1 VQQTRRQ
8 YTLDDY
14 FSMQRGIDLKLEY
27 FNGEIFAISGGTVGH
42 NRISKNVLKF
52 LDAAVG
58 SSCEAFGSDMR
69 MSTPSGLYTYP
80 DAFVVCGSKVSNSL
94 ETISNNTV
102 VIVEV
107 LSEATRNYDR
117 GEKFE
122 HYCSIPTLGHYLLIE
137 QSLMRVEHRRLDT
150 DGSWSHE
157 IVESPDQIVH
167 LSAVGVD
174 FPLARIYEGIDFSS
188 RSVSSVE

>member
-27 FNGEIFAISGGTVGH
+27 FDGEIYAMSGGTVGH
-42 NRISKNVLKF
+42 NRIGLNVASF
-52 LDAAVG
+52 LREAVAG

-69 MSTPSGLYTYP
+69 VSTPSGLYTFP
-80 DAFVVCGSKVSNSL
+80 DASVVCGPKISNTV
-94 ETISNNTV
+94 ETISNTV

-107 LSEATRNYDR
+107 LSNSTRNYDR

-122 HYCSIPTLGHYLLIE
+122 LYRSIPALRHYLLIE
-137 QSLMRVEHRRLDT
+137 QSFTQVEHRRLEA

-157 IVESPDQIVH
+157 ITESLDQIVH
-167 LSAVGVD
+167 LTAIGIDLPV
-174 FPLARIYEGIDFSS
+174 ARVYEG
-188 RSVSSVE
+188 VEVPAAHSPR

>member
-14 FSMQRGIDLKLEY
+14 FSMQRGIELKLEY
-27 FNGEIFAISGGTVGH
+27 FNGEIYAMSGGTAGH
-42 NRISKNVLKF
+42 NRISRNVLKL
-52 LDAAVG
+52 LDAAVAG

-69 MSTPSGLYTYP
+69 VSTPSGLYTYP
-80 DAFVVCGSKVSNSL
+80 DASVVCGPKVSNTA
-94 ETISNNTV
+94 ETISNTI

-107 LSEATRNYDR
+107 LSDSTRNYDR

-122 HYCSIPTLGHYLLIE
+122 LYRSIPTLRHYLLIE
-137 QSLMRVEHRRLDT
+137 QSFNHVAHRRLET

-157 IVESPDQIVH
+157 IAESLDQIVH
-167 LSAVGVD
+167 LSEAGIDLSV
-174 FPLARIYEGIDFSS
+174 ARIYEG
-188 RSVSSVE
+188 VEMASPHPPR